1 MTLEQLIGLFF
12 CVAAVLAVFTITLLV
27 VDAYCATGKIRRRKK
42 AAKPVRLKTG
52 TPISKR
58 AVPMYYG
65 RKARGLALL
74 GMLGGM
80 ISGTIVAS
88 APFIGGKRKNGCCY
102 CGRCN
107 RCRRRRGIRTYR
119 F

>member
-1 MTLEQLIGLFF
+1 MTLEQTIGLFF
-12 CVAAVLAVFTITLLV
+12 CVAAVLALFTITLLV
-27 VDAYCATGKIRRRKK
+27 VDAYFANGKMRRRKK
-42 AAKPVRLKTG
+42 AAKPVRLKTR
-52 TPISKR
+52 TPISGR
-58 AVPMYYG
+58 IPMYYG
-65 RKARGLALL
+65 KRARSLALL

-80 ISGTIVAS
+80 ISGTVVAS
-88 APFIGGKRKNGCCY
+88 MPFIGGKRKNGCCY